1 MEGQELVSVTEAAG
15 IMGLG
20 RSQVLRLCNSGRI
33 DARKVGNT
41 WIIPRTSAETYK
53 PGPQGFAVVW
63 QRRRAKEEA

>member
-1 MEGQELVSVTEAAG
+1 MMEDLISVTEAAA

-20 RSQVLRLCNSGRI
+20 RSQVLKLCKQGRVT
-33 DARKVGNT
+33 AQKVGNSWVLT
-41 WIIPRTSAETYK
+41 RASAEAYK